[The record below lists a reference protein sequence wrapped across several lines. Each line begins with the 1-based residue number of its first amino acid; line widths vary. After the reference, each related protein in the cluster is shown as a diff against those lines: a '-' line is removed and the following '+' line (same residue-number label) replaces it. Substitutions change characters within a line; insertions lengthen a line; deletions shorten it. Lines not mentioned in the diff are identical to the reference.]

1 MAFEPLYQSII
12 GIARGMFFAQG
23 LRMELTGEKNFPE
36 TGGAVVVINH
46 TGYMDFVYAGV
57 PAREYKR
64 FIRFMAKK
72 EVFDHK
78 IAGPIMRNLR
88 HIPVDRTGGGDAYAA
103 AVEALR
109 RGELIG
115 VFPEATISRSFEI
128 KDFKT
133 GGARMAQEAGVPILP
148 VTIWGSQRVWS
159 KGLPKNMVRPKVPI
173 LIDTAEPV
181 YVTGDP
187 VDFMENLRVS
197 MQSTL
202 ERLQER
208 YVELDG
214 PYPRDASWVPRRLGG
229 SAPTL
234 EEANGLDEAEHQA
247 RLAKKQRT
255 LDAQAGEV
263 PGSGE
268 AGTEGNT
275 TGDDDGE
282 AR

>member
-12 GIARGMFFAQG
+12 GIARAMFFAQG
-23 LRMELTGEKNFPE
+23 LRIELTGEKNFPKN
-36 TGGAVVVINH
+36 GGAVVVVNH

-57 PAREYKR
+57 PAREHKR

-103 AVEALR
+103 AVDALR

-187 VDFMENLRVS
+187 VDFMENLRES
-197 MQSTL
+197 MQTNL
-202 ERLQER
+202 ERLQDR
-208 YVELDG
+208 YVELAG
-214 PYPRDASWVPRRLGG
+214 PYPQGASWVPRRLGG

-234 EEANGLDEAEHQA
+234 DEANVLDEAEHQA
-247 RLAKKQRT
+247 RMEKKQRRIQEKRG
-255 LDAQAGEV
+255 DG
-263 PGSGE
+263 PGSGDE
-268 AGTEGNT
+268 KSGPT
-275 TGDDDGE
+275 TGNDGGE

>member
-12 GIARGMFFAQG
+12 GIARAMFFAQG
-23 LRMELTGEKNFPE
+23 LRIELTGEKNFPK

-128 KDFKT
+128 KGFKT

-159 KGLPKNMVRPKVPI
+159 KGLPKNMVRPSVPI

-187 VDFMENLRVS
+187 AEFMENLRES
-197 MQSTL
+197 MQANL
-202 ERLQER
+202 ERLQDR
-208 YVELDG
+208 YVELAG
-214 PYPRDASWVPRRLGG
+214 PYPQDASWVPRRLGG

-234 EEANGLDEAEHQA
+234 EEANVLDEAEHQA
-247 RLAKKQRT
+247 RMEKKQRS
-255 LDAQAGEV
+255 LGDKRGESA
-263 PGSGE
+263 GSGDSQS
-268 AGTEGNT
+268 GPT
-275 TGDDDGE
+275 TGNDGGE

>member
-12 GIARGMFFAQG
+12 GIARAMFFAHG
-23 LRMELTGEKNFPE
+23 LRIELTGEKNFPK

-72 EVFDHK
+72 EVFSHK

-128 KDFKT
+128 KGFKT
-133 GGARMAQEAGVPILP
+133 GGARMAKEAGVPILP

-159 KGLPKNMVRPKVPI
+159 KGLPKNMVRPNVPI

-187 VDFMENLRVS
+187 VETMENLRES
-197 MQSTL
+197 MQETL
-202 ERLQER
+202 ERLQDR
-208 YVELDG
+208 YVELAG
-214 PYPRDASWVPRRLGG
+214 PYPQGASWVPRRLGG

-234 EEANGLDEAEHQA
+234 EEANALDEAEHKA
-247 RLAKKQRT
+247 RMEKKQRG
-255 LDAQAGEV
+255 LDDKK
-263 PGSGE
+263 SGP
-268 AGTEGNT
+268 TNGND
-275 TGDDDGE
+275 GGE

>member
-12 GIARGMFFAQG
+12 GIARAMFFAQG
-23 LRMELTGEKNFPE
+23 LRIELTGEKNFPK

-128 KDFKT
+128 KGFKT

-148 VTIWGSQRVWS
+148 VTIWGSQRGWS

-187 VDFMENLRVS
+187 VEFMENLRES
-197 MQSTL
+197 MQANL
-202 ERLQER
+202 ERLQDR
-208 YVELDG
+208 YVELSG
-214 PYPRDASWVPRRLGG
+214 PYPQGASWVPRRLGG

-234 EEANGLDEAEHQA
+234 EEANVLDEAEHRA
-247 RLAKKQRT
+247 RMEKKQRS

-263 PGSGE
+263 PGKSSDE
-268 AGTEGNT
+268 RPGTTPGND
-275 TGDDDGE
+275 GGE

>member
-12 GIARGMFFAQG
+12 GIARAMFFAQG
-23 LRMELTGEKNFPE
+23 LRIELTGEKNFPKN
-36 TGGAVVVINH
+36 GGAVVVVNH

-57 PAREYKR
+57 PAREHKR

-187 VDFMENLRVS
+187 VDFMENLRES
-197 MQSTL
+197 MQTNL
-202 ERLQER
+202 ERLQDR
-208 YVELDG
+208 YVELAG
-214 PYPRDASWVPRRLGG
+214 PYPQGASWVPRRLGG

-234 EEANGLDEAEHQA
+234 DEANVLDEAEHQA
-247 RLAKKQRT
+247 RMEKKQRR
-255 LDAQAGEV
+255 LQEKRGDG
-263 PGSGE
+263 PGSGDE
-268 AGTEGNT
+268 KSGPT
-275 TGDDDGE
+275 TRNDGGE